1 MRNVLPTIFLTT
13 ITLAPIHGQERVVGG
28 APPPFPSAKGTSL
41 LHRRLPSHSIP
52 DSLKD
57 LADQSSAVVEAYLQ
71 ATLPPQEI
79 PARSF
84 FTDAVLL
91 VERVFKGAADL
102 KTIVVGQPGGFS
114 FSIGLQASR

>member
-13 ITLAPIHGQERVVGG
+13 ITLAPIHGQERVGG
-28 APPPFPSAKGTSL
+28 R
-41 LHRRLPSHSIP
+41 LHRRFRPQKERHFFIGGCRLTIP

-84 FTDAVLL
+84 FTDAVFL
-91 VERVFKGAADL
+91 VERVFKGPADL

>member
-91 VERVFKGAADL
+91 VERVFEGPADL